1 MTSNE
6 RIKIAIGGL
15 LCDAIA
21 AERAG
26 QKDAAT
32 LISGS
37 AFQLAHATVAA
48 ATSAPGALNNMSVPT
63 PAFTPDLS
71 VMTLDE
77 VLDALRED
85 LPKLDATTNGQA
97 ACLAALEAI
106 SKKKYAVAGGHLVY
120 RWATPQAIELANA
133 CQRALNALDNTQK
146 SVS

>member
-1 MTSNE
+1 MTPNE

-26 QKDAAT
+26 QKDVAT
-32 LISGS
+32 LISNS

-48 ATSAPGALNNMSVPT
+48 ATSAHGAPSIPSPT
-63 PAFTPDLS
+63 SDPS

-85 LPKLDATTNGQA
+85 LPKFDATTNGQA

-106 SKKKYAVAGGHLVY
+106 SKKQYAVAGGHLVY
-120 RWATPQAIELANA
+120 RWATPEAIELSCA
-133 CQRALNALDNTQK
+133 CQRALDALDNAQK

>member
-1 MTSNE
+1 MTPNE

-48 ATSAPGALNNMSVPT
+48 ATST
-63 PAFTPDLS
+63 PSASNVSTPVFTPDPS

-77 VLDALRED
+77 VLEALREE

-106 SKKKYAVAGGHLVY
+106 SKKQYAVAGGHLVY
-120 RWATPQAIELANA
+120 RWATPQAIELSCA
-133 CQRALNALDNTQK
+133 CQRALNALDNAQK

>member
-1 MTSNE
+1 MTPNE

-48 ATSAPGALNNMSVPT
+48 ATSPPSASNPSVPV
-63 PAFTPDLS
+63 PVFTPDPS

-77 VLDALRED
+77 VLDALREE

-106 SKKKYAVAGGHLVY
+106 GKKQYAVAGGHLVY
-120 RWATPQAIELANA
+120 RWATPQAIDLANA
-133 CQRALNALDNTQK
+133 CQRALSALDNAQK

>member
-1 MTSNE
+1 MTPNE
-6 RIKIAIGGL
+6 RIKLTIGGL

-26 QKDAAT
+26 QKDVAT
-32 LISGS
+32 LISNS

-48 ATSAPGALNNMSVPT
+48 ATSTSSASHVPV
-63 PAFTPDLS
+63 PVFTPDPS

-77 VLDALRED
+77 VLDALREE

-97 ACLAALEAI
+97 VCLAALEAI
-106 SKKKYAVAGGHLVY
+106 NKKQYAVAGGHLVY
-120 RWATPQAIELANA
+120 RWAPPQAIELANA
-133 CQRALNALDNTQK
+133 CQRALSALDNAQK

>member
-1 MTSNE
+1 MTPNE
-6 RIKIAIGGL
+6 RIKLTIGGL

-26 QKDAAT
+26 QKDVAT
-32 LISGS
+32 LISNS
-37 AFQLAHATVAA
+37 AFQLAHATITT
-48 ATSAPGALNNMSVPT
+48 ATSAPGVPSISLPT
-63 PAFTPDLS
+63 SGPS
-71 VMTLDE
+71 VMTLNE
-77 VLDALRED
+77 VLDALREE

-120 RWATPQAIELANA
+120 RWATPEAIELSCA
-133 CQRALNALDNTQK
+133 CQRALDALDNAQK